1 MFLLHV
7 LYLIRLFLPQ
17 FYRRHNIRVLL
28 VGLEVWDA
36 GDKIL
41 VSVSENDT
49 LTRFIQW
56 RQNELLGRIKHDNAQ
71 LVT

>member
-1 MFLLHV
+1 MVLLHN
-7 LYLIRLFLPQ
+7 LIRLFLPK

-28 VGLEVWDA
+28 VGLEVWNVEDQ
-36 GDKIL
+36 IL

-56 RQNELLGRIKHDNAQ
+56 RQKELLKRIKHDNAQ
-71 LVT
+71 FVT

>member
-1 MFLLHV
+1 MVLLNN
-7 LYLIRLFLPQ
+7 LIRLFLPK

-28 VGLEVWDA
+28 VGLEVWNVEDQ
-36 GDKIL
+36 IL

-56 RQNELLGRIKHDNAQ
+56 RQKELLKRIKHDNAQ
-71 LVT
+71 FVT